1 MAEINPSVGAAYGG
15 GQQIEPR
22 IQALE
27 GSYTHFRAHE
37 TVLNLVSRPLLEKK
51 KKK

>member
-1 MAEINPSVGAAYGG
+1 MVEINPSVGAAYGG

-27 GSYTHFRAHE
+27 GLRGT
-37 TVLNLVSRPLLEKK
+37 
-51 KKK
+51 